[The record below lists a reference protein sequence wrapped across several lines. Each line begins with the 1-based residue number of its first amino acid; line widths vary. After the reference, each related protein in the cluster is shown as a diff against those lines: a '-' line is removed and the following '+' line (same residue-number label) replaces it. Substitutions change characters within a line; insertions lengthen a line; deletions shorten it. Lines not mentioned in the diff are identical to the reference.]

1 MTVLDA
7 PRIPRSGAFRPVA
20 PPLEQGDCM
29 ERPEFERRYAR
40 MTGLKKAELLEGKV
54 YVPSPVS
61 LSRHGEPHLLLSGL
75 CSRYLDATPWAR
87 GGDNCTL
94 RLDLLNEPQP
104 DLVLFR
110 SREHGGSAWV
120 DDDGYLSGAPELVI
134 EIASSS
140 RSYDLHEK
148 KEVYRRHGIAEYL
161 GYRVDDEEVD
171 WFVLDE
177 GDYRPQEPGED
188 GLLRSCAFPGFQ
200 IDLQALVTGDRPRLA
215 AVLDAGLAARP

>member
-7 PRIPRSGAFRPVA
+7 PPIPRSGAFRPVA

-29 ERPEFERRYAR
+29 GRPEFERRYAR
-40 MTGLKKAELLEGKV
+40 MPGVKKAELLEGKV
-54 YVPSPVS
+54 YMPSPVS
-61 LSRHGEPHLLLSGL
+61 LSRHARPQSILSGL
-75 CSRYLDATPWAR
+75 CERYVTATPGVDAA
-87 GGDNCTL
+87 DNCTL

-110 SREHGGSAWV
+110 SRERGGSACV

-161 GYRVDDEEVD
+161 VYRVDDEEVD

-177 GDYRPQEPGED
+177 GEYRRQEPDED
-188 GLLRSCAFPGFQ
+188 GLLRSCGFPGFQ
-200 IDLQALVTGDRPRLA
+200 IDTQALVAGDRPRLA
-215 AVLDAGLAARP
+215 AVLDAGLAARS